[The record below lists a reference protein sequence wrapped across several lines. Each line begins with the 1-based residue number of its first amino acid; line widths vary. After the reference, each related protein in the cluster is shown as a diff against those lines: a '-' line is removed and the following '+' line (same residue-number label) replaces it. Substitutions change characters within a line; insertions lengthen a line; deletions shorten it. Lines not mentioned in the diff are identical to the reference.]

1 MSRNSSLL
9 FLFPKLTFGSQ
20 ADGSAAS
27 FPSTYS
33 ASSGVSAVES
43 APGSL
48 TTPWFFITLLP
59 ALSGF
64 LTIDQ
69 LSRPCSCRSTLRGLF
84 AACFIAHKSQA
95 RWGHLQSPQI
105 LTKCNLK
112 LTKIGG
118 SSFFYSIILCDL
130 NVSTLIKETEL
141 KQIGGTAALQK
152 EMSHFVNIWRR
163 NRSNRIATISERNS
177 AGATYRVNSN

>member
-1 MSRNSSLL
+1 MSLDCFADSKSSLSRPSSLL

-20 ADGSAAS
+20 PDGSAAS

-33 ASSGVSAVES
+33 ASSGASTAEC

-59 ALSGF
+59 APSGF

-69 LSRPCSCRSTLRGLF
+69 LSRPCCRRSTLRGLF
-84 AACFIAHKSQA
+84 AACFTAHKSQA
-95 RWGHLQSPQI
+95 RTGHLQSPQI

-112 LTKIGG
+112 
-118 SSFFYSIILCDL
+118 L

-152 EMSHFVNIWRR
+152 ETSRFVNIWRR
-163 NRSNRIATISERNS
+163 NRCNRIATISERNS